1 MSKSLSISTDYTPP
15 FQLADDILS
24 LVVEIAEVVG
34 HLSAHL
40 EERVPTPQ
48 LRRENSIRTIYSSL
62 AIENNSLSLE

>member
-48 LRRENSIRTIYSSL
+48 L
-62 AIENNSLSLE
+62 